1 MNRKVI
7 SSSEVISIVGEL
19 SDRRQSILI
28 SRYFL
33 SVLIRLTSAPP
44 KSLPVVVALT
54 SNNNVVTKIELESG
68 IILKNQKISGSV
80 LSEPFIYNESL
91 YIVKNG
97 SIIQYE

>member
-1 MNRKVI
+1 MYKDLSLKKRKKVFPI
-7 SSSEVISIVGEL
+7 GFKVGNNNL
-19 SDRRQSILI
+19 
-28 SRYFL
+28 Y
-33 SVLIRLTSAPP
+33 
-44 KSLPVVVALT
+44 LT

>member
-1 MNRKVI
+1 M
-7 SSSEVISIVGEL
+7 
-19 SDRRQSILI
+19 
-28 SRYFL
+28 Y
-33 SVLIRLTSAPP
+33 
-44 KSLPVVVALT
+44 LT